1 MDLLL
6 RTHNIEVTEAV
17 KEHIHRRFWF
27 ALDRFEARIKKVR
40 VYLMDLNGPR
50 QGVDKLCQ
58 VTVLLRG
65 LGRVTVLEKD
75 SNLAPAVARAA
86 RLAQVRIAKKIRRKS
101 GHPAG
106 SIRFATEAGE

>member
-17 KEHIHRRFWF
+17 KEQIHRRFTF
-27 ALDRFEARIKKVR
+27 ALDRFEARIRKVR
-40 VYLMDLNGPR
+40 VDLIDLNGPR
-50 QGVDKLCQ
+50 QGIDKLCQ

-65 LGRVTVLEKD
+65 LGRVTSKV
-75 SNLAPAVARAA
+75 AAAVARAA

-106 SIRFATEAGE
+106 SIRFATETGE